1 MPKKLIWERT
11 TSKLQLYITQD
22 RYELKT
28 PLMTIPFTSK
38 SKMMVYLQQRYHL
51 DMQEYRQIYDAGF
64 LTGTPV
70 KKEDIKMTASSFKP
84 IKEEN
89 LQKRNGSELAQKNQ
103 EEAREKITTLAKNFE
118 ADPSTLADYSSVHV
132 FTNTALKIHCSS
144 MHRILL
150 QPISNLLKIGR
161 KRDALY

>member
-118 ADPSTLADYSSVHV
+118 ADPSTLADYLQFGSRFYKYSPK
-132 FTNTALKIHCSS
+132 NTLLLYAQNGA
-144 MHRILL
+144 RI
-150 QPISNLLKIGR
+150 
-161 KRDALY
+161 

>member
-1 MPKKLIWERT
+1 
-11 TSKLQLYITQD
+11 
-22 RYELKT
+22 
-28 PLMTIPFTSK
+28 MTIPFTSK

-89 LQKRNGSELAQKNQ
+89 LQKEMGANWHKRIRKKPVRKLQHLP
-103 EEAREKITTLAKNFE
+103 KILKQILPHWQTT
-118 ADPSTLADYSSVHV
+118 YSSVHV

-144 MHRILL
+144 THRILL
-150 QPISNLLKIGR
+150 QPISNLLKIG
-161 KRDALY
+161 KRGMLCTKGRTWIKSLGSCQCHFY